1 VTQDAAA
8 LPTPVAAPRHSPP
21 PWHAVYYGGFVA
33 LQAGPRYTDGDL
45 LIESDAIPEATV
57 LANGH
62 LAALAPEL
70 LAELIEAAG
79 FIERVAPEGDTLR
92 RLRGLIAKAKGE
104 PMAGVG
110 YAPASAA
117 EAAVLAGVP
126 A

>member
-33 LQAGPRYTDGDL
+33 LQTGPRYSDPDL
-45 LIESDAIPEATV
+45 LSESETVPEATV
-57 LANGH
+57 LANGR

-70 LAELIEAAG
+70 LAELVEAAA
-79 FIERVAPEGDTLR
+79 FIERVAPESDTLR
-92 RLRGLIAKAKGE
+92 RLRGLIAKARGDVL
-104 PMAGVG
+104 AAAG